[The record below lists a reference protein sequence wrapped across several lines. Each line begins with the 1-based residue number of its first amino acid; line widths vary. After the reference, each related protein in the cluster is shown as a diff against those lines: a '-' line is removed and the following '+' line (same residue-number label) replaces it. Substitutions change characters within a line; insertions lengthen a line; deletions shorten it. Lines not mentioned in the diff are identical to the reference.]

1 MRCGYCKI
9 VGHTKR
15 ACATLNAV
23 LKGVSAP
30 VTILPKIDSMP
41 RSIPVLKKS
50 PMSLLRT
57 HHTYEETIQ
66 AIKTACASI
75 NCTYSNEGDGR
86 ITSAVKEAEYLDAL
100 TTALT
105 EYDPSFQFVR
115 PKERYW
121 YDIAINGIPINLKIT
136 SGGTDNAFNKVAI
149 LYTMTGEEVAKR
161 NMNYNQWFQLV
172 RNATQKEVRDKQTE
186 YHYLV
191 VEKQTGHIILKSI
204 LDIHT
209 YKSNPC
215 NDLQINWANEF
226 KHADY
231 AIQDSAFQEK
241 IKYLLRTV
249 QNSVRQAVAG
259 MREFAEADV

>member
-1 MRCGYCKI
+1 MRCGYCKV

-15 ACATLNAV
+15 ACVDLNSV
-23 LKGVSAP
+23 LKGMKAEHS
-30 VTILPKIDSMP
+30 TEIPKIDLPAPAPNQPKMT
-41 RSIPVLKKS
+41 LQ
-50 PMSLLRT
+50 RT

-75 NCTYSNEGDGR
+75 NCTYSKEGDGR

-100 TTALT
+100 TSALMD
-105 EYDPSFQFVR
+105 YDPSFQFVR

-149 LYTMTGEEVAKR
+149 LYTMTGQEVTKR

-172 RNATQKEVRDKQTE
+172 RNAAQKEVRDKQTE

-204 LDIHT
+204 LDIHA

-215 NDLQINWANEF
+215 NDLQINWAHEF

-231 AIQDSAFQEK
+231 TINDSAFQEK
-241 IKYLLRTV
+241 TKELLRTV
-249 QNSVRQAVAG
+249 QQSVRQAVAG
-259 MREFAEADV
+259 MRDFAEADV